1 MIGKVATFL
10 ALVAVSQAGLA
21 PVGSPLVSGLGL
33 ASPLG
38 LGVAPG
44 LARIG
49 APAIGLAA
57 APAIARVAAPVA
69 YAAPAIAKT
78 VVSEPYDPNPQY
90 SYGYSVADGLTG
102 DSKTA
107 SETRDGDVVKGQYS
121 LVEPDGSIRTVTY
134 TADDVNGFNAV
145 VDRSAPAVA
154 KVAAPV
160 GIAAG
165 IAPQAYLSQGIVN
178 QGVLARGI
186 APQALLSQ
194 GIVNQGVLSQGIV
207 NQGLLARGIAPQ
219 ALLAGGVAR
228 LG

>member
-57 APAIARVAAPVA
+57 APAIAHVAAPVA

-78 VVSEPYDPNPQY
+78 VVSEPVDLHPQY

-145 VDRSAPAVA
+145 VDRSAPVVA
-154 KVAAPV
+154 AAPIARVAAPV

-165 IAPQAYLSQGIVN
+165 LAPQAYLSQGI
-178 QGVLARGI
+178 AH
-186 APQALLSQ
+186 
-194 GIVNQGVLSQGIV
+194 
-207 NQGLLARGIAPQ
+207 QGLLARGMAPQALVAGGLAPQ